1 MNPGPT
7 AAGPTNLQWRP
18 EMSTTHT
25 SGAQPRTK
33 VSAGKLAIAWAL
45 VGIPLAYGVFQTLTR
60 VAALFG

>member
-1 MNPGPT
+1 
-7 AAGPTNLQWRP
+7 
-18 EMSTTHT
+18 MSTAHT
-25 SGAQPRTK
+25 SGAQARTK